1 MNLEDRQPRMPWY
14 DRRYGTSDGVK
25 FLKFQNFDFQKF
37 PKLRFSKIL
46 IFFTALHDGPGPC
59 CGTLLACRGSVSSSK
74 VPCPDEGRYNIT
86 NAILFKRIPSR
97 GLNSSLSLF
106 SFCSDVFLFL
116 RFFLFPDLFLDLLV
130 LLTMISG
137 DKSALILTFLKNS
150 FS

>member
-25 FLKFQNFDFQKF
+25 FLKFQNFDFQNF

-74 VPCPDEGRYNIT
+74 VPCPDEGRYNII
-86 NAILFKRIPSR
+86 NAIFFKWIPR
-97 GLNSSLSLF
+97 
-106 SFCSDVFLFL
+106 FCSDVFLFL

-150 FS
+150 FSY